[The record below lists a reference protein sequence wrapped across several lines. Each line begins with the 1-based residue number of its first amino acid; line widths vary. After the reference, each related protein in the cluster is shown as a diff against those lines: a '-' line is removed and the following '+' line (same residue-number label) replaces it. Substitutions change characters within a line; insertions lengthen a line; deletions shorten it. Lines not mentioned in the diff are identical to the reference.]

1 MHELQSAYRLAV
13 CLAYLRRSLRPVCL
27 VDSIVT
33 RCAASKGRSSSRKL
47 SAVLRKLGA
56 LCVSAG
62 LYFSLPFVPTRL
74 NSSDDPT
81 RGESLRER
89 CEGLD
94 LDSWSLAE
102 LYKLSQLPKLRRWA
116 SNWVRLV
123 LLFSGPAVLD
133 LSDRSLFRFH
143 SRDASRAP
151 GLGLASSS
159 TSLDLSPAAP
169 LDLPASHGLSQCD
182 FPLDFDSTLGFP
194 GEGPSW
200 SCLPRLFFLISTSC
214 VSSVSGSL
222 WPGVLAFFSVA
233 PVLAMDNLGVLLRN
247 SADVGRAALRRS
259 RPPLPQGKPVLQITS
274 DNRGRLLQQFF
285 QWLSTLGIR
294 VDDFF
299 WNLESICRGSMT
311 C

>member
-1 MHELQSAYRLAV
+1 MLDFTFPFRL
-13 CLAYLRRSLRPVCL
+13 CPLASTPL
-27 VDSIVT
+27 
-33 RCAASKGRSSSRKL
+33 
-47 SAVLRKLGA
+47 
-56 LCVSAG
+56 
-62 LYFSLPFVPTRL
+62 
-74 NSSDDPT
+74 DDPT

-169 LDLPASHGLSQCD
+169 LDLPASHVSRNVIFRWTLT
-182 FPLDFDSTLGFP
+182 PPLGFLAK
-194 GEGPSW
+194 GPSW

-294 VDDFF
+294 VDDLF

>member
-1 MHELQSAYRLAV
+1 MHELRSAYRLAV
-13 CLAYLRRSLRPVCL
+13 CLASLRRSLRPVCL

-56 LCVSAG
+56 LCVGAG

-169 LDLPASHGLSQCD
+169 LDLPASHVSRNVIFRWTLT
-182 FPLDFDSTLGFP
+182 PPLGFLAK
-194 GEGPSW
+194 GPLGLA
-200 SCLPRLFFLISTSC
+200 CLG
-214 VSSVSGSL
+214 SSFSFPPLASALSVGVSGL
-222 WPGVLAFFSVA
+222 VCWPFLVS
-233 PVLAMDNLGVLLRN
+233 
-247 SADVGRAALRRS
+247 
-259 RPPLPQGKPVLQITS
+259 PL
-274 DNRGRLLQQFF
+274 F
-285 QWLSTLGIR
+285 
-294 VDDFF
+294 
-299 WNLESICRGSMT
+299 
-311 C
+311 